1 MISLNDFNKICEIL
15 IKKLD
20 QKENMNL
27 TNSPILFQFPDNGE
41 IECKIQTKLDSFMK
55 NVKSDN
61 QTLIEAAVKTQK
73 IIAQLIAVK
82 LGNKALT
89 EVQFNNIFS
98 SLYKEVSNTALS
110 VSQSQD
116 LPVISTMADKLL
128 AIPTHDF
135 DASELHLN
143 LMLTQTIA
151 QTAFI
156 GGTYYRDIILLVKKT
171 CLEWKVCS
179 E

>member
-1 MISLNDFNKICEIL
+1 
-15 IKKLD
+15 
-20 QKENMNL
+20 MNV

-41 IECKIQTKLDSFMK
+41 IECKIQTQLDSFIK
-55 NVKSDN
+55 NIKSDN
-61 QTLIEAAVKTQK
+61 PTLIEAAVKTQK
-73 IIAQLIAVK
+73 IITQLIAVK
-82 LGNKALT
+82 LGNRALT

-110 VSQSQD
+110 VSKSPD
-116 LPVISTMADKLL
+116 LLVISTMADKLL

-143 LMLTQTIA
+143 LMLTQTMA
-151 QTAFI
+151 QTAVI
-156 GGTYYRDIILLVKKT
+156 GGSYYKDIILLARKT
-171 CLEWKVCS
+171 CSEWKICS